1 MGPAAFFLA
10 GDDAGV
16 AGVAVAGVAAA
27 AAGGRPGRFLDGIE
41 GLAFAMTD

>member
-1 MGPAAFFLA
+1 MEATEAFFLA

-16 AGVAVAGVAAA
+16 AGVAVAATAA

>member
-27 AAGGRPGRFLDGIE
+27 VAGGRPGRFLDGIE
-41 GLAFAMTD
+41 ALAFAMSD